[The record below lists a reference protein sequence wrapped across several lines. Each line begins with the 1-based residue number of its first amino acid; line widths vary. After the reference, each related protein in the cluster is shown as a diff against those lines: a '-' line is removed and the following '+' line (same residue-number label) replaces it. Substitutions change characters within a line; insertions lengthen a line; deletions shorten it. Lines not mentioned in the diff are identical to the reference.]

1 MNMSNAINIIEPYKL
16 PIGLYAFDDEA
27 RGLQKEPFVE
37 SATYA
42 IDKMRDDCEISKD
55 FAIIFSDNEF
65 PGWRYELNLQEPEF
79 GGNWYTLEHSDY
91 DQPLKAWLCPALL
104 KYFDTPPSN
113 IFVRLINK
121 R

>member
-1 MNMSNAINIIEPYKL
+1 
-16 PIGLYAFDDEA
+16 
-27 RGLQKEPFVE
+27 
-37 SATYA
+37 
-42 IDKMRDDCEISKD
+42 D

-65 PGWRYELNLQEPEF
+65 PGWRYELELENPEF